1 MKKHLKR
8 LLSLMMAVLLC
19 LGIMPS
25 SAFAASYDY
34 DGYIS
39 MIDHNTRGYSL
50 SSNLPAPF
58 GGYSSNKFTEL
69 RINDLKAFRTAYCIQ
84 FSVGVHTGIGYD
96 QSDDYAAFTAEQKSM
111 INTALTLGYN
121 VETGTKYGGSAID
134 EYIATQILIWLI
146 AHEQLGTGY
155 ETQIVNEFTVN
166 SPAAKPIFYQ
176 LRENVVNY
184 HTIPSFATDDPSA
197 VGAYTHDLK
206 YNESNGKNETTLVD
220 ENNVLGNFAVSY
232 PGVDFSVS
240 GNELHVSTSETEF
253 GTITAEKRLP
263 SSVPG
268 VVTGG
273 TKYWLRDEYQNVVT
287 FDVEGSAEPVKCYF
301 SLEIKAGALQLVKT
315 SEDGEVSGISF
326 HISGNGIEKDVV
338 TGPDGTIKVD
348 NLQAGNYTVTENAPD
363 KYVQPQ
369 SQQVT
374 VYPGQTSSVS
384 FSNILK
390 KFTVEMEKVDSATD
404 EAQGDSTLDGAVY
417 GMFKGET
424 LLDTYT
430 TANGGKFTT
439 KEYPCGPDYSIRE
452 ISPSEGYLLD
462 ETIYPVGA
470 EPGNFTLENNSIPMT
485 ATEDVILGSIA
496 ITKHTDQ
503 PAIPDQEEPAPQS
516 EAPAEESNPA
526 ESVPAE
532 EEPAESN
539 SIEEAPDSGSSE
551 IPESPPVP
559 EDEAASSSQP
569 EEIAESEAPAEPAGE
584 PSSESSPAP
593 ESEPEP
599 APSAST
605 VPQLVPAVAS
615 LASKASVL
623 PLSTTASGDEVQIE
637 QPEEGAEFQVYLASA
652 GSYENA
658 RETERDLLITD
669 SYGFARSKDL
679 PYGLYVVH
687 QTAGAEGQK
696 FVPDF
701 SVFISEHGKTY
712 YYILNN
718 PTFTSLIR
726 FEKKDLESG
735 KIIPLAGTA
744 VKIRNA
750 DTGEWVVQHLNY
762 PSPIDIDTFVTD
774 ATGTLMLPEPL
785 GFGNYELV
793 EQQSP
798 WGYVFDGEPVPF
810 VVDGTQDVITVEKY
824 NIAQK
829 GTITVSK
836 EGEVFSHVAEAGGL
850 YQPQYEVQGQPGAVY
865 DITAL
870 EDIVTPDGTIH
881 LRAGELAATLT
892 TGSDGTATSEPL
904 YLGRYQILERT
915 APDGMVID
923 PEPKEVTLSYAGQE
937 VEITSA
943 SVGFVNERQKVEISL
958 RKQLEQDETF
968 SIGMNEE
975 WKNITFGLFA
985 AEELT
990 AADGTSIPA
999 DGLIETIGVDE
1010 NGNAIFKTDVPCGAS
1025 LYVKEI
1031 GTDEHYILS
1040 GEKYPVVFEYA
1051 GQDIAKVQIQVND
1064 GEAIENTLKR
1074 GRVSGWKVDQDG
1086 FELAGAKIGL
1096 FRFDETEFTEETAL
1110 EVVESNEIGYFEFD
1124 KVPVGNWL
1132 VREIAPPAAFV
1143 LTEETFPVEITEDG
1157 QTIEIRIENQIIK
1170 GIAETTKVDADYPEN
1185 KLSGAVFE
1193 IYADVDNNG
1202 EFDAEIDQLVGE
1214 MTETEPGL
1222 YQMKDLVYGNYFLH
1236 EKESPEFFQRDENYY
1251 PFSITENGA
1260 VVRIETEAGVGFL
1273 NKAQTGSLKVVKTA
1287 DDDKIES
1294 RTFKITGTDFMG
1306 NPYEQEFQTDE
1317 NGEINVELRVG
1328 EYTVS
1333 EAAGED
1339 SEKYILPDDQT
1350 VEIKAGETTTVKMH
1364 NKLVPEVPTVPQTG
1378 DSPWMPAL
1386 LGALALFAALSGGAL
1401 LFLHHTG
1408 KKRKAAGGSDEDQ
1421 GAEE

>member
-19 LGIMPS
+19 IGVMPS

-84 FSVGVHTGIGYD
+84 LGVVVHTGIGYD

-462 ETIYPVGA
+462 ETVYPVGA

-503 PAIPDQEEPAPQS
+503 PAIPDLKEPAPQS
-516 EAPAEESNPA
+516 DAPAEESNPP

-532 EEPAESN
+532 DVPVEEPAESN
-539 SIEEAPDSGSSE
+539 SVEEAPASSSSE
-551 IPESPPVP
+551 TPESTPVP
-559 EDEAASSSQP
+559 EEEAASSSQP
-569 EEIAESEAPAEPAGE
+569 Q
-584 PSSESSPAP
+584 
-593 ESEPEP
+593 P
-599 APSAST
+599 APSVSS
-605 VPQLVPAVAS
+605 VPEIIPAAAS
-615 LASKASVL
+615 LASNASIL
-623 PLSTTASGDEVQIE
+623 PLSTTSSNDEVQIE

-658 RETERDLLITD
+658 KESERDLLITD
-669 SYGFARSKDL
+669 SHGFAKSKSM

-687 QTAGAEGQK
+687 QTKGAEGQK

-712 YYILNN
+712 YFILNN
-718 PTFTSLIR
+718 PTLTSLIR
-726 FEKKDLESG
+726 FEKKDAESG

-774 ATGTLMLPEPL
+774 STGTLMLPQPL
-785 GFGNYELV
+785 PFGNYELF

-810 VVDGTQDVITVEKY
+810 VVDGTQDVVTVEKY
-824 NIAQK
+824 NVPQK

-836 EGEVFSHVAEAGGL
+836 EGEVFKSVVESGGM

-870 EDIVTPDGTIH
+870 EDIVTPDGTVH
-881 LRAGELAATLT
+881 LKAGELAATLT

-958 RKQLEQDETF
+958 QKLLEQDETF

-999 DGLIETIGVDE
+999 DGLMETIGIDE
-1010 NGNAIFKTDVPCGAS
+1010 NGNAVFKTDIPCGAS

-1031 GTDEHYILS
+1031 GTDDHYILS
-1040 GEKYPVVFEYA
+1040 DEKYPVAFEYA
-1051 GQDIAKVQIQVND
+1051 GQDVDKVQIQVNN

-1074 GRVSGWKVDQDG
+1074 GKVSGWKVDQDG

-1096 FRFDETEFTEETAL
+1096 FCFDETEFTEETAFL
-1110 EVVESNEIGYFEFD
+1110 VTESNPTGYFEFD
-1124 KVPVGNWL
+1124 WVPVGNWL
-1132 VREIAPPAAFV
+1132 VREIAAPKAFV

-1157 QTIEIRIENQIIK
+1157 QTIEITIENQIIK
-1170 GIAETTKVDADYPEN
+1170 GTAETTKVDADFPEN

-1193 IYADVDNNG
+1193 VYADVDNNG
-1202 EFDAEIDQLVGE
+1202 EFDAEIDKLAGE
-1214 MTETEPGL
+1214 MAETEPGL

-1251 PFSITENGA
+1251 PFSITENEA
-1260 VVRIETEAGVGFL
+1260 IVRIETEAGVGFL

-1287 DDDKIES
+1287 DDDKIEG

-1333 EAAGED
+1333 EVAGED
-1339 SEKYILPDDQT
+1339 AKKYILPDDQT

-1386 LGALALFAALSGGAL
+1386 LGALVLFAALSGGAL
-1401 LFLHHTG
+1401 LFLRHTG

-1421 GAEE
+1421 GTEE

>member
-19 LGIMPS
+19 IGVMPS

-84 FSVGVHTGIGYD
+84 LGVGVHTGIGYD
-96 QSDDYAAFTAEQKSM
+96 QSDDYAAFTAEQKAM

-197 VGAYTHDLK
+197 VGAYTHALK

-315 SEDGEVSGISF
+315 SEDGEVSGIPF

-348 NLQAGNYTVTENAPD
+348 NLQAGNYTVTEKTPD
-363 KYVQPQ
+363 KYVQPA

-374 VYPGQTSSVS
+374 IYPGQTSSVS

-390 KFTVEMEKVDSATD
+390 KFTVEMEKVDSATG

-452 ISPSEGYLLD
+452 MSPSEGYLLD
-462 ETIYPVGA
+462 ETVYPVGA

-516 EAPAEESNPA
+516 EAPAED
-526 ESVPAE
+526 VPA

-539 SIEEAPDSGSSE
+539 SIEEAPASGSSE
-551 IPESPPVP
+551 IPESTPVP
-559 EDEAASSSQP
+559 EDEAVSSSQP
-569 EEIAESEAPAEPAGE
+569 EESAESEAPAGPVGE

-599 APSAST
+599 VPSAST

-623 PLSTTASGDEVQIE
+623 PLSTAASGDEVQIE

-658 RETERDLLITD
+658 KETERDLLITD

-744 VKIRNA
+744 VKIRNT

-774 ATGTLMLPEPL
+774 STGTLMLPEPL

-810 VVDGTQDVITVEKY
+810 MVDGTQDVITVEKY

-836 EGEVFSHVAEAGGL
+836 EGEVFSHVVEAGGL

-870 EDIVTPDGTIH
+870 EDIVTPDGTVH
-881 LRAGELAATLT
+881 LKAGELAATLT

-943 SVGFVNERQKVEISL
+943 DIGFYNERQKVEISL
-958 RKQLEQDETF
+958 QKLLEQDETF

-999 DGLIETIGVDE
+999 DGLIETTGIDE

-1040 GEKYPVVFEYA
+1040 DEKYPVVFEYA
-1051 GQDIAKVQIQVND
+1051 GQDVAKVEIDVND

-1074 GRVSGWKVDQDG
+1074 GKVSGWKVDQDG

-1096 FRFDETEFTEETAL
+1096 FCFDETEFTEETAFL
-1110 EVVESNEIGYFEFD
+1110 VTESNEIGYFEFD

-1157 QTIEIRIENQIIK
+1157 QTIEIHIENQIIK
-1170 GIAETTKVDADYPEN
+1170 GIAETTKVDAGFPEN

-1202 EFDAEIDQLVGE
+1202 EFDADIDQLVGE

-1251 PFSITENGA
+1251 PFSITENEA
-1260 VVRIETEAGVGFL
+1260 IVRIETEAGVGFL

-1287 DDDKIES
+1287 DDDNIEG
-1294 RTFKITGTDFMG
+1294 RTFKITGADFMG

-1333 EAAGED
+1333 EAAGEEA
-1339 SEKYILPDDQT
+1339 EKYILPDDQT

-1364 NKLVPEVPTVPQTG
+1364 NKLVPEVPTIPQTG
-1378 DSPWMPAL
+1378 DNPWMPAL

-1401 LFLHHTG
+1401 LFLRHTG

-1421 GAEE
+1421 GTEE

>member
-19 LGIMPS
+19 IGVMPS

-197 VGAYTHDLK
+197 VGAYTHALK
-206 YNESNGKNETTLVD
+206 YNESNGKNEATLVD

-301 SLEIKAGALQLVKT
+301 SLEIKAGTLQLVKT
-315 SEDGEVSGISF
+315 SEDGKVEGIPF
-326 HISGNGIEKDVV
+326 HISGNGVEKDVV

-348 NLQAGNYTVTENAPD
+348 NLQAGNYTVTEKTPD
-363 KYVQPQ
+363 KYVQPA

-390 KFTVEMEKVDSATD
+390 KFTVEMKKVDSATG
-404 EAQGDSTLDGAVY
+404 EVQGDATLDGAVY
-417 GMFKGET
+417 GMFKGEI

-462 ETIYPVGA
+462 ETVYPVGA

-559 EDEAASSSQP
+559 E
-569 EEIAESEAPAEPAGE
+569 ESGE
-584 PSSESSPAP
+584 SSSESSPAP

-623 PLSTTASGDEVQIE
+623 PLSTTSSSDEVQIE

-658 RETERDLLITD
+658 KETERDLLITD

-744 VKIRNA
+744 VKIRNT

-810 VVDGTQDVITVEKY
+810 VVDGTQDVVTVEKY

-958 RKQLEQDETF
+958 QKLLEQDETF

-975 WKNITFGLFA
+975 WKNITFGLFT

-999 DGLIETIGVDE
+999 DGLIETTGIDE

-1051 GQDIAKVQIQVND
+1051 GQDIAKVQIQAND
-1064 GEAIENTLKR
+1064 GESIENTLKR
-1074 GRVSGWKVDQDG
+1074 GKVSGWKVDQDG

-1110 EVVESNEIGYFEFD
+1110 MVTESNEIGYFEFD

-1170 GIAETTKVDADYPEN
+1170 GIAETTKVDADFPEN

-1202 EFDAEIDQLVGE
+1202 EFDADIDQLVGE

-1251 PFSITENGA
+1251 SFSITENGA

-1287 DDDKIES
+1287 DDNNIEG

-1333 EAAGED
+1333 EVAGED

>member
-8 LLSLMMAVLLC
+8 LLSMMMAVLLC
-19 LGIMPS
+19 IGVMPS

-84 FSVGVHTGIGYD
+84 LGVGVHTGIGYD
-96 QSDDYAAFTAEQKSM
+96 QSDDYAAFTAEQKAM

-301 SLEIKAGALQLVKT
+301 SLEIKAGTLQLVKT
-315 SEDGEVSGISF
+315 SEDGKVEGIPF
-326 HISGNGIEKDVV
+326 HISGNGVEKDVV

-348 NLQAGNYTVTENAPD
+348 NLQAGNYTVTEKAPD
-363 KYVQPQ
+363 KYVQPA

-390 KFTVEMEKVDSATD
+390 KFTVEMKKVDSATG
-404 EAQGDSTLDGAVY
+404 EAQGDATLDGAVY

-462 ETIYPVGA
+462 ETVYPVGA

-503 PAIPDQEEPAPQS
+503 PAIPDQEEPVPQL
-516 EAPAEESNPA
+516 EVPTEESNPA
-526 ESVPAE
+526 ESAPA
-532 EEPAESN
+532 EEPAEN
-539 SIEEAPDSGSSE
+539 TSIEEAPASSSSE
-551 IPESPPVP
+551 IPESTPVP

-569 EEIAESEAPAEPAGE
+569 EASAESEAPAEPAGE

-623 PLSTTASGDEVQIE
+623 PLSTTSSSDEVQIE

-658 RETERDLLITD
+658 KETERDLLITD

-744 VKIRNA
+744 VKIRNT

-810 VVDGTQDVITVEKY
+810 VVDGTQDVVTVEKY

-836 EGEVFSHVAEAGGL
+836 EGEVFSHVVEAGGL

-865 DITAL
+865 AITAL
-870 EDIVTPDGTIH
+870 EDIVTPDGTVH
-881 LRAGELAATLT
+881 LKAGELAATLT
-892 TGSDGTATSEPL
+892 TGDDGTATSEPL

-915 APDGMVID
+915 APDGMVIN
-923 PEPKEVTLSYAGQE
+923 PEPKEITLSYAGQE

-958 RKQLEQDETF
+958 QKLLEQDETF
-968 SIGMNEE
+968 SIGMNGE

-1040 GEKYPVVFEYA
+1040 DEKYPVVFEYA
-1051 GQDIAKVQIQVND
+1051 GQDVAKVQIQVND
-1064 GEAIENTLKR
+1064 GEPIENTLKR
-1074 GRVSGWKVDQDG
+1074 GKVSGWKVDQDG

-1110 EVVESNEIGYFEFD
+1110 MVTESNEIGYFEFD

-1202 EFDAEIDQLVGE
+1202 EFDADIDQLVGE

-1251 PFSITENGA
+1251 PFSITESGA

-1287 DDDKIES
+1287 DDDNIEG
-1294 RTFKITGTDFMG
+1294 RTFKITGADFMG

-1378 DSPWMPAL
+1378 DNPWMPAL

>member
-19 LGIMPS
+19 IGVMPS

-197 VGAYTHDLK
+197 VGAYTHALK

-287 FDVEGSAEPVKCYF
+287 FDVEGSAEPVKCCF

-315 SEDGEVSGISF
+315 SEDGKVEGIPF
-326 HISGNGIEKDVV
+326 HISGNGVEKDVV

-348 NLQAGNYTVTENAPD
+348 NLQAGNYTVTEKAPD
-363 KYVQPQ
+363 KYVQPA

-374 VYPGQTSSVS
+374 IYPGQTSSVS

-390 KFTVEMEKVDSATD
+390 KFTVEMEKKDSGHNKPRSTEY
-404 EAQGDSTLDGAVY
+404 EAQGDATLDGAVY
-417 GMFKGET
+417 GLFKGET

-462 ETIYPVGA
+462 ETVYPVGA

-485 ATEDVILGSIA
+485 ATEGVILGSIA

-503 PAIPDQEEPAPQS
+503 PATPEQEEPVPQS
-516 EAPAEESNPA
+516 EAP
-526 ESVPAE
+526 
-532 EEPAESN
+532 
-539 SIEEAPDSGSSE
+539 DSSSSE
-551 IPESPPVP
+551 IPESTPVP

-569 EEIAESEAPAEPAGE
+569 EASAESEAPAEPAGE

-599 APSAST
+599 APSASI

-623 PLSTTASGDEVQIE
+623 PLSTTSSSDEVQIE

-652 GSYENA
+652 GSYGNA
-658 RETERDLLITD
+658 KETERDLLITD

-701 SVFISEHGKTY
+701 SVFISKHGKTY

-744 VKIRNA
+744 VKIRNT

-774 ATGTLMLPEPL
+774 STGTLMLPEPL
-785 GFGNYELV
+785 PFGNYELY

-865 DITAL
+865 DVTAL
-870 EDIVTPDGTIH
+870 EDIVTPDGTVH
-881 LRAGELAATLT
+881 LKAGELAATLT

-958 RKQLEQDETF
+958 QKLLEQDEIF

-1040 GEKYPVVFEYA
+1040 DEKYPVVFEYA

-1064 GEAIENTLKR
+1064 GEPIENTLKR
-1074 GRVSGWKVDQDG
+1074 GKVSGWKVDQDG
-1086 FELAGAKIGL
+1086 FELGGAVIGL
-1096 FRFDETEFTEETAL
+1096 FRFDETEFTEETAFL
-1110 EVVESNEIGYFEFD
+1110 VTESNEIGYFEFD

-1222 YQMKDLVYGNYFLH
+1222 YQMKDLVWGSYFLH

-1287 DDDKIES
+1287 DDDKIEG

-1328 EYTVS
+1328 EYTVA

-1339 SEKYILPDDQT
+1339 AEKYILPDDQT
-1350 VEIKAGETTTVKMH
+1350 VGIKAGETTTVKMH

-1378 DSPWMPAL
+1378 DNPWMPAL

>member
-8 LLSLMMAVLLC
+8 LLSMMMAVLLC
-19 LGIMPS
+19 LGIFPS
-25 SAFAASYDY
+25 GAFAASYDY

-197 VGAYTHDLK
+197 VGAYTHALK

-301 SLEIKAGALQLVKT
+301 SLEIKAGTLQLVKT
-315 SEDGEVSGISF
+315 SEDGKVEGIPF
-326 HISGNGIEKDVV
+326 HISGNGVEKDVV

-363 KYVQPQ
+363 KYVQPA

-374 VYPGQTSSVS
+374 IYPGQTSSVS

-390 KFTVEMEKVDSATD
+390 KFTVAMEKVDSATG

-462 ETIYPVGA
+462 ETVYPVGA

-516 EAPAEESNPA
+516 EAPAED
-526 ESVPAE
+526 VPA

-539 SIEEAPDSGSSE
+539 SIEEAPASGSSE
-551 IPESPPVP
+551 IPESTPVP
-559 EDEAASSSQP
+559 EDEAVSSSQP
-569 EEIAESEAPAEPAGE
+569 EESAESEAPAGPAGE
-584 PSSESSPAP
+584 PSSESSPAL

-623 PLSTTASGDEVQIE
+623 PLSTTSSSNEVQIE
-637 QPEEGAEFQVYLASA
+637 QPEEGAEFQIYLASA
-652 GSYENA
+652 GSYENS

-718 PTFTSLIR
+718 HTFTSLIR
-726 FEKKDLESG
+726 FEKKDAESG
-735 KIIPLAGTA
+735 KTIPLAGTA
-744 VKIRNA
+744 VKIRNT

-774 ATGTLMLPEPL
+774 STGTLMLPEPL

-829 GTITVSK
+829 GAITVSK

-870 EDIVTPDGTIH
+870 EDIVTPDGTVH
-881 LRAGELAATLT
+881 LKAGELAATLT
-892 TGSDGTATSEPL
+892 TGSDGTAASEPL

-958 RKQLEQDETF
+958 QKLLEQDEIF

-1040 GEKYPVVFEYA
+1040 DEKYPVVFEYA
-1051 GQDIAKVQIQVND
+1051 GQDVAKVEIKAND

-1074 GRVSGWKVDQDG
+1074 GKVSGWKVDQDG

-1110 EVVESNEIGYFEFD
+1110 MVTESNEIGYFEFD

-1157 QTIEIRIENQIIK
+1157 QAIEIRIENQIIK
-1170 GIAETTKVDADYPEN
+1170 GIAETTKVDAGFPEN

-1222 YQMKDLVYGNYFLH
+1222 YQMKDLVYGNYFLY

-1287 DDDKIES
+1287 DDDKIEG

-1378 DSPWMPAL
+1378 DNPWMPAI
-1386 LGALALFAALSGGAL
+1386 LGTLAGLAVLSGGAL

>member
-8 LLSLMMAVLLC
+8 LLSMMMAALLC
-19 LGIMPS
+19 LGIFPS
-25 SAFAASYDY
+25 SAFAKEYEY

-84 FSVGVHTGIGYD
+84 LGVATRTGIGYN
-96 QSDDYAAFTAEQKSM
+96 QSDDYAAFTAEQKAM

-121 VETGTKYGGSAID
+121 VETGTKYGGRAID

-146 AHEQLGTGY
+146 AHGQLGTGY

-287 FDVEGSAEPVKCYF
+287 FDVKGSAEPVKCYF
-301 SLEIKAGALQLVKT
+301 SLEIKAGTLQLVKT
-315 SEDGEVSGISF
+315 SEDGEVSGIPF
-326 HISGNGIEKDVV
+326 HISGSGIEKDVV

-348 NLQAGNYTVTENAPD
+348 NLQAGNYTVTEKAPD
-363 KYVQPQ
+363 KYVQPE

-374 VYPGQTSSVS
+374 IYPGQTSSVS

-390 KFTVEMEKVDSATD
+390 KFTVEMQKKDSGHNKPRSAEY
-404 EAQGDSTLDGAVY
+404 EAQGDATLDGAVY

-462 ETIYPVGA
+462 ETVYPIGA
-470 EPGNFTLENNSIPMT
+470 QPGNFTLEDNSIPMT

-503 PAIPDQEEPAPQS
+503 PAEDGNSDQM
-516 EAPAEESNPA
+516 
-526 ESVPAE
+526 
-532 EEPAESN
+532 
-539 SIEEAPDSGSSE
+539 
-551 IPESPPVP
+551 
-559 EDEAASSSQP
+559 
-569 EEIAESEAPAEPAGE
+569 
-584 PSSESSPAP
+584 
-593 ESEPEP
+593 
-599 APSAST
+599 
-605 VPQLVPAVAS
+605 
-615 LASKASVL
+615 
-623 PLSTTASGDEVQIE
+623 E

-658 RETERDLLITD
+658 KETKRDLLITD

-744 VKIRNA
+744 VKIRNT

-774 ATGTLMLPEPL
+774 STGTLMLPEPL
-785 GFGNYELV
+785 PFGNYELY

-865 DITAL
+865 DVTAL
-870 EDIVTPDGTIH
+870 EDIVTPDGTVH
-881 LRAGELAATLT
+881 LKAGELAATLT
-892 TGSDGTATSEPL
+892 TGSDGTTTSEPL

-943 SVGFVNERQKVEISL
+943 DVGFYNERQKVEISL
-958 RKQLEQDETF
+958 QKLLEQDETF
-968 SIGMNEE
+968 SLGMNEE

-999 DGLIETIGVDE
+999 DGLIETIGIDE

-1040 GEKYPVVFEYA
+1040 DEKYPVVFEYA
-1051 GQDIAKVQIQVND
+1051 GQDVAKVQIQVND

-1074 GRVSGWKVDQDG
+1074 GKVSGWKVDQDG

-1110 EVVESNEIGYFEFD
+1110 MVTESNEIGYFEFD

-1143 LTEETFPVEITEDG
+1143 LTEEIFPVEITEEG
-1157 QTIEIRIENQIIK
+1157 QTIEITIENQIIK
-1170 GIAETTKVDADYPEN
+1170 GTAETIKVDADYPDH

-1202 EFDAEIDQLVGE
+1202 EFDADIDQLVGE
-1214 MTETEPGL
+1214 MAETEPGL

-1251 PFSITENGA
+1251 PFSITENEA
-1260 VVRIETEAGVGFL
+1260 IVRIETEAGVGFL
-1273 NKAQTGSLKVVKTA
+1273 NKAQTGFLKVVKTA
-1287 DDDKIES
+1287 DDDEVEG
-1294 RTFKITGTDFMG
+1294 RTFKISGTDFMG
-1306 NPYEQEFQTDE
+1306 NAYEQEFQTDE
-1317 NGEINVELRVG
+1317 NGEIHVTLRVG

-1378 DSPWMPAL
+1378 DSPWMPAVLIGLSVLAVLSAGGL
-1386 LGALALFAALSGGAL
+1386 LVLRFA
-1401 LFLHHTG
+1401 G
-1408 KKRKAAGGSDEDQ
+1408 KKKKDAGDEDQ